1 MNNGNGNG
9 SYTGHNGQAEAAV
22 VRGNNLKDLQEAV
35 SSLLPQDCELT
46 KIEFEGPQL
55 VLYLKNIRSFY
66 NDNNLI
72 TKIAAKIRKK
82 ILLRCDSSQLIA
94 EEKALEEVK
103 KLVPAEAGV
112 KEVRF
117 DPHFNEV
124 WIEALKPGL
133 VIGKEGSVLKNIL
146 VNTGWSPR
154 VLRAP
159 TSPSEIEKGIRNAI
173 LSNSEARKK
182 FLVSLGK
189 KMTEPSTGTDWIKIT
204 ALGSFREVGRSC
216 ILLQTPKSNILL
228 DCGINPDTSD
238 ATRAYPYLNAMN
250 LSLEQIDAVILSHAH
265 MDHCAF
271 IPYLYAYGYEG
282 PVYCTPPTRD
292 LMVLLQQ
299 DGLNVMQANGGT
311 PPYGEKDIKKQLNH
325 VITRD
330 YGEVTDVTP
339 DVRFTFYNAGHVLGS
354 AQVHLHI
361 GEGLHN
367 LVYSA
372 DIKFG
377 RTNLFEPADTRFPRA
392 ETLILESTYGGR
404 ENLLPRVEDSE
415 ARLVQVI
422 RETLAKRGKVLIP
435 VFAVG
440 RAQEIMLAL
449 ESRMQPDEAVVYL
462 DGMSK
467 EASAIHTVY
476 PEYLRKNVQRRILQN
491 NSPFDSPMFK
501 HVISKER
508 KSIIESDEPCV
519 ILAPS
524 GMLTGGTSLE
534 FLKHLAHDEK
544 NTLIFVGYQS
554 ALSLGRK
561 IQNGLKEVPIASAS
575 GKSDALKINLR
586 VETVDGFSGHSDRS
600 QLLAYARSI
609 RPKPARIF
617 TNHGDEARTE
627 DLARTLNRMLHVETR
642 APMNLDSIRLH

>member
-1 MNNGNGNG
+1 MQENVLNNHKENGLK
-9 SYTGHNGQAEAAV
+9 
-22 VRGNNLKDLQEAV
+22 GNNLKELQEAV
-35 SSLLPQDCELT
+35 SSLLPHDCELT

-66 NDNNLI
+66 NDDNLI
-72 TKIAAKIRKK
+72 TKIAARIRKI
-82 ILLRCDSSQLIA
+82 ILLRCDSTQLIP
-94 EEKALEEVK
+94 EEQALELVK
-103 KLVPAEAGV
+103 KLVPADAGV

-117 DPHFNEV
+117 DPNFNEV

-146 VNTGWSPR
+146 INTGWSPR
-154 VLRAP
+154 VLRSP
-159 TSPSEIEKGIRNAI
+159 TSPSEIEKGIRNAL
-173 LSNSEARKK
+173 LSNSDYRKK
-182 FLVSLGK
+182 FLVGLGK
-189 KMTEPSTGTDWIKIT
+189 KMLEPSTGTDWIKIT
-204 ALGSFREVGRSC
+204 ALGAFREVGRSC

-228 DCGINPDTSD
+228 DCGINPDTFD
-238 ATRAYPYLNAMN
+238 PTRAYPYLNAMN
-250 LSLEQIDAVILSHAH
+250 LALEQLDAVILSHAH

-271 IPYLYAYGYEG
+271 IPYLFAYGYNG

-299 DGLNVMQANGGT
+299 DGLNVMQSNGMT

-339 DVRFTFYNAGHVLGS
+339 DVRFTFYNAGHILGS

-377 RTNLFEPADTRFPRA
+377 RTNLFDPADTRFPRA

-404 ENLLPRVEDSE
+404 DNLLPRMEDGE

-422 RETLAKRGKVLIP
+422 RETIAKRGKVLIP

-440 RAQEIMLAL
+440 RAQEIMLVL
-449 ESRMQPDEAVVYL
+449 ESRMQPDECVVYF

-467 EASAIHTVY
+467 EASAVEIHY
-476 PEYLRKNVQRRILQN
+476 PEYLKKNVQRRILQN

-508 KSIIESDEPCV
+508 KAIIESDEPCV

-534 FLKHLAHDEK
+534 FLRNLAHDER

-561 IQNGLKEVPIASAS
+561 IQNGIKELPVPSSAS
-575 GKSDALKINLR
+575 GKTDVVKINLR

-609 RPKPARIF
+609 RPKPSRIF

-642 APMNLDSIRLH
+642 APMDLDTIRLH

>member
-1 MNNGNGNG
+1 MQEPLNNPKENNGL
-9 SYTGHNGQAEAAV
+9 
-22 VRGNNLKDLQEAV
+22 RGNNLKELHEAV
-35 SSLLPQDCELT
+35 SSLLPADCELT

-66 NDNNLI
+66 NGDNLI

-94 EEKALEEVK
+94 EEQALEQVK
-103 KLVPAEAGV
+103 KLVPADAGV

-133 VIGKEGSVLKNIL
+133 VIGKEGSVLKSIL

-154 VLRAP
+154 VLRSP
-159 TSPSEIEKGIRNAI
+159 TSPSEIERGIRNSL
-173 LSNSEARKK
+173 LSNSDYRKK
-182 FLVSLGK
+182 FLVGLGK
-189 KMTEPSTGTDWIKIT
+189 KIIEPSSGTDWIKRT
-204 ALGSFREVGRSC
+204 ALGAFREVGRSC

-228 DCGINPDTSD
+228 DCGINPDTFD
-238 ATRAYPYLNAMN
+238 PTRAYPYLNAMN
-250 LSLEQIDAVILSHAH
+250 LALEQLDAVILSHAH

-271 IPYLYAYGYEG
+271 IPYLFAYGYEG

-299 DGLNVMQANGGT
+299 DGLNVMQSNGMT

-339 DVRFTFYNAGHVLGS
+339 DVRFTFYNAGHILGS

-377 RTNLFEPADTRFPRA
+377 RTNLFDPADTRFPRA

-404 ENLLPRVEDSE
+404 ENLLPRIEDSE

-422 RETLAKRGKVLIP
+422 RETIAKRGKVLIP

-440 RAQEIMLAL
+440 RAQEIMLVL
-449 ESRMQPDEAVVYL
+449 ENRMQPDEAVVYF

-476 PEYLRKNVQRRILQN
+476 PEYLKKNVQRRILQN

-501 HVISKER
+501 QVISKER
-508 KSIIESDEPCV
+508 KALIESDEPCV

-544 NTLIFVGYQS
+544 NTLIFSGYQS

-561 IQNGLKEVPIASAS
+561 IQNGIKELPVPSSAS
-575 GKSDALKINLR
+575 GKTEVVKINLR
-586 VETVDGFSGHSDRS
+586 VETVEGFSGHSDRS

-642 APMNLDSIRLH
+642 APMDLDTIRLH